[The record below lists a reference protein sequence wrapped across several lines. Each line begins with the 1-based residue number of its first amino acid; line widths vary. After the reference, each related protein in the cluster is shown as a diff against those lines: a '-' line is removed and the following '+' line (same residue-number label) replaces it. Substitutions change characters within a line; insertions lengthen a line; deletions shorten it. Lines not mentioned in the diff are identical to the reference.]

1 VPDWERA
8 HALRL
13 LICREHWH
21 VLAACMWLEKGF
33 ADTSRAADIRPI
45 TESKAEPRASEATA
59 MRSVACPRSATTT
72 TGRHRAGE
80 NNDVV
85 STPSEQGT
93 APPRCLDITPWTQF
107 NTAIMDLTWRTP
119 AWDATGKQTKT
130 PAFHYHADRRAF
142 TLHISQAE
150 DTGRTA
156 FTPEKHWRPI
166 QTEEEWDDYLDEV
179 RFVHK
184 TVFPHMR
191 LDQLLTDRPHSRS
204 RNRPRHY
211 HRWRP

>member
-1 VPDWERA
+1 MPCGC
-8 HALRL
+8 L
-13 LICREHWH
+13 CMEHGH
-21 VLAACMWLEKGF
+21 VLAACMWLKKGF
-33 ADTSRAADIRPI
+33 ANTSRAADIRPI

-59 MRSVACPRSATTT
+59 STSAACPRFVSATS
-72 TGRHRAGE
+72 GRRRAGE

-85 STPSEQGT
+85 STPTEQGT

-142 TLHISQAE
+142 ALHISHAE
-150 DTGRTA
+150 DTGRPT

-166 QTEEEWDDYLDEV
+166 QTGEEWDDYFDEV
-179 RFVHK
+179 RFVRK
-184 TVFPHMR
+184 IVLPHMR
-191 LDQLLTDRPHSRS
+191 LGQLLTDRPRSRS
-204 RNRPRHY
+204 RSRSRH
-211 HRWRP
+211 HHWWRP